1 MTPPRTW
8 VVGASSGIGAA
19 LAAEL
24 LHRGHRVAV
33 SARRARLLAEL
44 AAGGMSAQVCDVTD
58 AASVTAAAG
67 QVTAALGGLDTVI
80 YSAGV
85 WAQMD
90 VDAWDPSVIRRH
102 LEVHVAGLALV
113 IGAVL
118 PGMLARGAGT
128 IAVISSVAG
137 YRGLPRAEA
146 YGAAKAA
153 QQVLL
158 ESLRADVTGRGVR
171 VVTVCPGF
179 VKTEMTAENVF
190 PMPWLIDADNAARR
204 IARGL
209 ERGAPEI
216 VFPLPMMLTMKA
228 ARLLPVR
235 LWAAVA
241 GRATGRGAARAR
253 GRGAASA
260 TVRAVPR
267 RATPVAPAATG
278 VAPATDGEPCQRS
291 GRVGRP

>member
-1 MTPPRTW
+1 MTRPRTW

-19 LAAEL
+19 LATEL
-24 LHRGHRVAV
+24 LLRGHDVAV
-33 SARRARLLAEL
+33 SARRASLLAEL
-44 AAGGMSAQVCDVTD
+44 AAGGMTAQVCDVTD
-58 AASVTAAAG
+58 PSSVTAAAR

-85 WAQMD
+85 WAQVD
-90 VDAWDPSVIRRH
+90 VDAWDSSIIRRH
-102 LEVHVAGLALV
+102 LEVHVTGLALV

-118 PGMLARGAGT
+118 PDMLARAAGT

-137 YRGLPRAEA
+137 YRGLPHAEA

-158 ESLRADVTGRGVR
+158 ESLRADVAGRGVR

-179 VKTEMTAENVF
+179 VRTEMTAGNDF
-190 PMPWLIDADNAARR
+190 PMPWLIDADDAARR
-204 IARGL
+204 VADGL

-216 VFPLPMMLTMKA
+216 VFPLPMMLAMKA

-235 LWAAVA
+235 LWAAVT
-241 GRATGRGAARAR
+241 GRAATRGGARVA
-253 GRGAASA
+253 
-260 TVRAVPR
+260 PR
-267 RATPVAPAATG
+267 RTAPTVALATPAAPVAPAPAP
-278 VAPATDGEPCQRS
+278 VAPGPPRHGS
-291 GRVGRP
+291 SRVGRP